1 MDLLMKSVIR
11 RSWNCVHGDIYKE
24 TEDLSSSEI
33 LIQKERIKNNKKFDE
48 SYIDGVVS

>member
-1 MDLLMKSVIR
+1 MRSAEG

-33 LIQKERIKNNKKFDE
+33 LIQKERIKNNNKSDE
-48 SYIDGVVS
+48 SYIDGVVT